1 VDAALEARR
10 VVQGTLMRSTIH
22 VVPRRDCP
30 LLAAGIRRSRRAWWL
45 RVSKLGEDR
54 AVRRAA
60 DRVRELLA
68 DGPRTRA
75 ELFRELGVDAHVWNG
90 LGLRLDLVRVP
101 PTGTWSRRRA
111 DGFATAEQWLGPAPE
126 VSEEA
131 TEEATEEDGLGLF
144 LSRYLAALG
153 PPSRRDVESWAGVAT
168 GSFDRVIERVRLRRF
183 TDERGGEL
191 LDVPRAP
198 LPPKDT
204 PRSFACSRRGT
215 PSCWCRHG
223 TRGSLPNGTARAS
236 SPRGRRTRSRPS

>member
-1 VDAALEARR
+1 
-10 VVQGTLMRSTIH
+10 MRSTIH

-144 LSRYLAALG
+144 LFALSGGVGAAVATRRRVVG
-153 PPSRRDVESWAGVAT
+153 RRRDRLVRPC
-168 GSFDRVIERVRLRRF
+168 DRACPASAVHRRARRRAPGRAPRTAAAQGHPALVRLLP
-183 TDERGGEL
+183 TWDAVL
-191 LDVPRAP
+191 LVQARHTGI
-198 LPPKDT
+198 PPKRYRPRVFSSRT
-204 PRSFACSRRGT
+204 PHSFSTFLIDGLVAGT
-215 PSCWCRHG
+215 
-223 TRGSLPNGTARAS
+223 
-236 SPRGRRTRSRPS
+236 